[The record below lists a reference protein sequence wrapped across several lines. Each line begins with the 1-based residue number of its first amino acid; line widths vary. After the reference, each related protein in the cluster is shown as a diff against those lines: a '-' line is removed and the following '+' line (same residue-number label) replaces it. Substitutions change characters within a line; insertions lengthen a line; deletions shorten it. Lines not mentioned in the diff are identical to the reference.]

1 MNYKCVIFDFD
12 GTLADTEKVNFRIF
26 QEIADK
32 YKIEKLSLEDMRK
45 LKKLSA
51 TEIIEHLNIKKRN
64 IPGMMRKGRR
74 RLHASIEEVQWCR
87 KNWPIII
94 QKIKDSGF
102 IVGVITSNSKRN
114 VRKFLKNKDAQY
126 FEFIYN
132 SGMTGKERKIKK
144 VMRKRKLSNEEI
156 LYVGDE
162 IRDIKSSHN
171 VKVHIASVDW
181 GYNTRES
188 LERNKP
194 DYIIEDPEEL
204 LEILKI
210 NGVDLIE
217 EY

>member
-1 MNYKCVIFDFD
+1 M
-12 GTLADTEKVNFRIF
+12 
-26 QEIADK
+26 
-32 YKIEKLSLEDMRK
+32 
-45 LKKLSA
+45 
-51 TEIIEHLNIKKRN
+51 
-64 IPGMMRKGRR
+64 
-74 RLHASIEEVQWCR
+74 HASIEEVQWCR